1 MTTRVTQLQDLI
13 EARSFREDIKDIN
26 NNNDD
31 DGDDDDNNDE
41 KNNTI
46 PNQIKPNNTK
56 IDITRSFFKL
66 QAPDCAW

>member
-1 MTTRVTQLQDLI
+1 MTTTRITMTTLVTQPQNLI
-13 EARSFREDIKDIN
+13 EASGFRLDIKDIN

-46 PNQIKPNNTK
+46 PNQT
-56 IDITRSFFKL
+56 
-66 QAPDCAW
+66 